1 MKKLLLTLLVFLGFN
16 QGNSYAETMPEG
28 TNAFSFSFESIDGSQ
43 MDLSQF
49 KGKALLVVNT
59 ASLCGFTGQYEGLQS
74 LWEKYKDQGLVVI
87 GVPSNNFK
95 GQEPGSDGE
104 IKEFCETTFGIDF
117 PMTTKVNVTGDD
129 VHPFYVWAN
138 SQSGQAPTETNIMRV
153 NDIMSARETANH
165 MIDGYGDRARAFL
178 QIQNGCDHRT

>member
-1 MKKLLLTLLVFLGFN
+1 MKKLLLTLLMFLGFN
-16 QGNSYAETMPEG
+16 QGNTLAATYPDG
-28 TNAFSFSFESIDGSQ
+28 TSAFSFSFESIDGSQ
-43 MDLSQF
+43 MDLSQY

-74 LWEKYKDQGLVVI
+74 LWEEYKDKGLVVI

-117 PMTTKVNVTGDD
+117 PMTSKVNVTGKD

-138 SQSGQAPTETNIMRV
+138 SQSGQEPKWNFYKYLINKEGNLDSWYSSVTKPSSKKIKIAIEKLIL
-153 NDIMSARETANH
+153 SK
-165 MIDGYGDRARAFL
+165 
-178 QIQNGCDHRT
+178 